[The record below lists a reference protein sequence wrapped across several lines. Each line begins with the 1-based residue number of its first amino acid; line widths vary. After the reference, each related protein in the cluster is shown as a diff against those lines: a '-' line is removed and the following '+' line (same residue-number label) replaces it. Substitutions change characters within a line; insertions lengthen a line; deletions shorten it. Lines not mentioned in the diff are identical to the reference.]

1 MVPSGTHDESSKVS
15 LLTTTDQHPW
25 GRVDETGTVYVREA
39 SGERAVGQYPDA
51 TPEEALAYFERKYVE
66 LNGQVT
72 LLEQRAKG
80 GAPAADVA
88 KSVANLATAVASA
101 NAVGNLA
108 ALAERLSVLDG
119 AVTELTAQQG
129 VETKAAAAAAVAE
142 RAAIVDEAERLA
154 AEDPAKT
161 QWKQTSAAL
170 DALFAK
176 WQAHQHDAPRIP
188 KGEANDLWK
197 RFRAARTTIEQNRKA
212 FFAELDSA
220 HKDVRTRK
228 QNLIEQAE
236 ALSSRGADGVS
247 TYRNLLEEW
256 KKAGRS
262 GKKQD
267 DAMWAKFKAAGD
279 VLYSAKS
286 EVDALDNQEYDANL
300 VLKLELVSE
309 AEALLPVTDRTKA
322 RDTLTTIQRK
332 WDAIGKVPRD
342 QVKPL
347 EDRLRKVE
355 AVVRKLDEDHWK
367 RNNPE
372 TKART
377 DGLTSQLNEAIAKLE
392 AELESAKAG
401 QDAAAITEAT
411 EALEARKA
419 WLKAIG
425 Q

>member
-1 MVPSGTHDESSKVS
+1 M
-15 LLTTTDQHPW
+15 TTTDQQPW

-39 SGERAVGQYPDA
+39 EGERAVGQYPDA

-88 KSVANLATAVASA
+88 KSVTNLTVAVAGA

-108 ALAERLSVLDG
+108 ALAERLAALGG
-119 AVTELTAQQG
+119 AVSELTEQQNI
-129 VETKAAAAAAVAE
+129 ETKAASAAAVAE
-142 RAAIVDEAERLA
+142 RAEIVTEAERLA

-188 KGEANDLWK
+188 KGEANELWK

-220 HKDVRTRK
+220 HKDVRTKK
-228 QNLIEQAE
+228 QHLIEQAE
-236 ALSSRGADGVS
+236 ALAPQGADGVFA
-247 TYRNLLEEW
+247 YRNLLDEW

-267 DAMWAKFKAAGD
+267 DALWAKFKAAGD
-279 VLYSAKS
+279 VLYSVKS
-286 EVDALDNQEYDANL
+286 EVEAQDNEEFSANL
-300 VLKLELVSE
+300 VLKLELLTE
-309 AEALLPVTDRTKA
+309 AETLLSTTDRVAA
-322 RDTLTTIQRK
+322 RDTLTVIQRK
-332 WDAIGKVPRD
+332 WDAVGKVPRD
-342 QVKPL
+342 QVKPI

-355 AVVRKLDEDHWK
+355 SVVRKLDDDHWK

-377 DGLTSQLNEAIAKLE
+377 EGLAGQLNDAIVKLE
-392 AELESAKAG
+392 AELAAAHEG
-401 QDAAAITEAT
+401 QDARAIKGAT

>member
-1 MVPSGTHDESSKVS
+1 M
-15 LLTTTDQHPW
+15 TTTDQQPW

-39 SGERAVGQYPDA
+39 TGERAVGQYPDA

-80 GAPAADVA
+80 GAPAADIA
-88 KSVANLATAVASA
+88 KSVKHLTETVANA

-108 ALAERLSVLDG
+108 ALATRLGALGG
-119 AVTELTAQQG
+119 AVTELTEQQG
-129 VETKAAAAAAVAE
+129 AEAKAQATAAIAE
-142 RAAIVDEAERLA
+142 RAAIVVEAEALA

-170 DALFAK
+170 EALFAK

-220 HKDVRTRK
+220 HKDVRNRK
-228 QNLIEQAE
+228 QHLIEQAE
-236 ALSSRGADGVS
+236 ALAPKGADGIPA
-247 TYRNLLEEW
+247 YRTLLDEW
-256 KKAGRS
+256 KLAGRS

-267 DAMWAKFKAAGD
+267 DAMWAKFKTAGD
-279 VLYSAKS
+279 VLYSVKS
-286 EVDALDNQEYDANL
+286 EIDAQDDEEFAGNL
-300 VLKLELVSE
+300 TLKLELLTE
-309 AEALLPVTDRTKA
+309 AELLLSETDRAKA
-322 RDTLTTIQRK
+322 RTALSSIQRR
-332 WDAIGKVPRD
+332 WDAVGKVPRD
-342 QVKPL
+342 SVKSV
-347 EDRLRKVE
+347 EDRMRKVE
-355 AVVRKLDEDHWK
+355 AAVRKLDDDHWK

-372 TKART
+372 TKARAE
-377 DGLTSQLNEAIAKLE
+377 GLAGQLHDAIAKLE
-392 AELESAKAG
+392 SELATAQAG
-401 QDAAAITEAT
+401 GDAAAIKDAT
-411 EALEARKA
+411 EALETRKA

>member
-1 MVPSGTHDESSKVS
+1 M
-15 LLTTTDQHPW
+15 TTTDQQPW

-39 SGERAVGQYPDA
+39 DGERAVGQYPDA

-88 KSVANLATAVASA
+88 KSVANLTVAVANA

-108 ALAERLSVLDG
+108 ALAERLGALGG
-119 AVTELTAQQG
+119 AVSELTALQSI
-129 VETKAAAAAAVAE
+129 ETKAASAAAVAE
-142 RAAIVDEAERLA
+142 RAEIVIEAEHLA

-170 DALFAK
+170 DALFAR

-220 HKDVRTRK
+220 HKDVRTKK
-228 QNLIEQAE
+228 QHLIEQAE
-236 ALSSRGADGVS
+236 ALAPQGADGVS
-247 TYRNLLEEW
+247 AYRNLLDDW
-256 KKAGRS
+256 KQAGRS

-279 VLYSAKS
+279 VLYSVKS
-286 EVDALDNQEYDANL
+286 EVEAQDNEEFSANL
-300 VLKLELVSE
+300 MLKLELLTE
-309 AEALLPVTDRTKA
+309 AETLLTATDRNVA
-322 RDTLTTIQRK
+322 RDTLTVIQRK
-332 WDAIGKVPRD
+332 WDVIGKVPRD
-342 QVKPL
+342 QVKPI

-355 AVVRKLDEDHWK
+355 AVVRMLDDDHWK

-377 DGLTSQLNEAIAKLE
+377 EGFAGQLNDAIAKLE
-392 AELESAKAG
+392 DKLATAQKSQNAP
-401 QDAAAITEAT
+401 AIKDAT

-419 WLKAIG
+419 WLKAMG

>member
-1 MVPSGTHDESSKVS
+1 M
-15 LLTTTDQHPW
+15 TTTDQQPW

-39 SGERAVGQYPDA
+39 TGERAVGQYPDA

-80 GAPAADVA
+80 GAPAADIA
-88 KSVANLATAVASA
+88 KSVKHLTEAVANA

-108 ALAERLSVLDG
+108 ALATRLGALGG
-119 AVTELTAQQG
+119 AVTELTEQQG
-129 VETKAAAAAAVAE
+129 AEAKAAATAAVAE
-142 RAAIVDEAERLA
+142 RAAIVAEAEALA

-170 DALFAK
+170 EALFAK

-220 HKDVRTRK
+220 HKDVRNRK
-228 QNLIEQAE
+228 QHLIEQAE
-236 ALSSRGADGVS
+236 ALAPKGADGIPG
-247 TYRNLLEEW
+247 YRNLLDEW
-256 KKAGRS
+256 KLAGRS

-279 VLYSAKS
+279 VLYSVKS
-286 EVDALDNQEYDANL
+286 EIDAHDDEEFAGNL
-300 VLKLELVSE
+300 TLKVELLTE
-309 AEALLPVTDRTKA
+309 AELLLAETDRAKA
-322 RDTLTTIQRK
+322 RSALSSIQRR

-342 QVKPL
+342 SVKSI
-347 EDRLRKVE
+347 EDRMRKVE
-355 AVVRKLDEDHWK
+355 AAVRKLDDDHWK

-372 TKART
+372 TKARAE
-377 DGLTSQLNEAIAKLE
+377 GLAGQLHDAIVKLE
-392 AELESAKAG
+392 AELAAAQAG
-401 QDAAAITEAT
+401 GDAAAITEAT
-411 EALEARKA
+411 EALETRKA

>member
-1 MVPSGTHDESSKVS
+1 MT
-15 LLTTTDQHPW
+15 LLTTTDQQPW

-39 SGERAVGQYPDA
+39 EGERAVGQYPDA

-80 GAPAADVA
+80 GAPAADIA
-88 KSVANLATAVASA
+88 KSVGNLTVAVANA

-108 ALAERLSVLDG
+108 ALAERLGALGG
-119 AVTELTAQQG
+119 AVSELTEQQSI
-129 VETKAAAAAAVAE
+129 ETKAASAAAVAE
-142 RAAIVDEAERLA
+142 RAAIVTEAERLA

-220 HKDVRTRK
+220 HKDVRTKK
-228 QNLIEQAE
+228 QHLIEQAE
-236 ALSSRGADGVS
+236 ALAPQGADGVS
-247 TYRNLLEEW
+247 AYRALLDEW

-279 VLYSAKS
+279 VLYSVKS
-286 EVDALDNQEYDANL
+286 EVEAQDNEEFSANL
-300 VLKLELVSE
+300 VRKLELLTE
-309 AEALLPVTDRTKA
+309 AETLLTTTDRNAA

-332 WDAIGKVPRD
+332 WDLIGKVPRD
-342 QVKPL
+342 QVKTI

-355 AVVRKLDEDHWK
+355 AVVRKLDDDHWK

-377 DGLTSQLNEAIAKLE
+377 EGLAGQLNDAIAKLE
-392 AELESAKAG
+392 AELAAAQKG
-401 QDAAAITEAT
+401 QDARAIKDAT
-411 EALEARKA
+411 EALEARKT

>member
-1 MVPSGTHDESSKVS
+1 MT
-15 LLTTTDQHPW
+15 LLTTTDQQPW

-39 SGERAVGQYPDA
+39 EGERAVGQYPDA
-51 TPEEALAYFERKYVE
+51 SPEEALAYFERKYVE

-80 GAPAADVA
+80 GAPAADIA
-88 KSVANLATAVASA
+88 KSVGNLTVAVANA

-108 ALAERLSVLDG
+108 ALAERLGALGG
-119 AVTELTAQQG
+119 AVSELTEQQSI
-129 VETKAAAAAAVAE
+129 ETKAASAAAVAE
-142 RAAIVDEAERLA
+142 RAAIVTEAERLA

-220 HKDVRTRK
+220 HKDVRTKK
-228 QNLIEQAE
+228 QHLIEQAE
-236 ALSSRGADGVS
+236 ALAPQGADGVS
-247 TYRNLLEEW
+247 AYRALLDEW

-279 VLYSAKS
+279 VLYSVKS
-286 EVDALDNQEYDANL
+286 EVEAQDNEEFSANL
-300 VLKLELVSE
+300 VQKLELLTE
-309 AEALLPVTDRTKA
+309 AETLLTTTDRNAA

-332 WDAIGKVPRD
+332 WDLIGKVPRD
-342 QVKPL
+342 QVKTI

-355 AVVRKLDEDHWK
+355 AVVRKLDDDHWK

-377 DGLTSQLNEAIAKLE
+377 EGLAGQLNDAIAKLE
-392 AELESAKAG
+392 AELAAAQKG
-401 QDAAAITEAT
+401 QDARAIKDAT
-411 EALEARKA
+411 EALEARKT

>member
-1 MVPSGTHDESSKVS
+1 
-15 LLTTTDQHPW
+15 LTTTDQQPW
-25 GRVDETGTVYVREA
+25 GRVDESGTVFVREA
-39 SGERAVGQYPDA
+39 TGERAVGQYPDA

-80 GAPAADVA
+80 GAPAADIA
-88 KSVANLATAVASA
+88 KSVKHLTATVATA

-108 ALAERLSVLDG
+108 ALATRLGALGG
-119 AVTELTAQQG
+119 AVTELTEQQG
-129 VETKAAAAAAVAE
+129 AEAKAAAVAATAE
-142 RAAIVDEAERLA
+142 RTAIVTEAEALA

-170 DALFAK
+170 EALFAK

-220 HKDVRTRK
+220 HKDVRNRK
-228 QNLIEQAE
+228 QQLIEQAE
-236 ALSSRGADGVS
+236 ALAPKGADGIPV
-247 TYRNLLEEW
+247 YRTLLDDW
-256 KKAGRS
+256 KLAGRS

-279 VLYSAKS
+279 VLYSVKS
-286 EVDALDNQEYDANL
+286 EIDAQDNEEFAENL
-300 VLKLELVSE
+300 SQKLELLTE
-309 AEALLPVTDRTKA
+309 AELLLTETNRTKA
-322 RDTLTTIQRK
+322 RAILSSVQRR
-332 WDAIGKVPRD
+332 WDALGKVPRD
-342 QVKPL
+342 SVKVV
-347 EDRLRKVE
+347 EDRMRKVE
-355 AVVRKLDEDHWK
+355 AAVRKLDDDHWK

-377 DGLTSQLNEAIAKLE
+377 EGLAGQLHDAIAKLE
-392 AELESAKAG
+392 AELEEAKSG
-401 QDAAAITEAT
+401 KDTAAIAAAT
-411 EALEARKA
+411 EALETRKA

>member
-1 MVPSGTHDESSKVS
+1 VT
-15 LLTTTDQHPW
+15 LLTTTDQQPW

-39 SGERAVGQYPDA
+39 DGERAVGQYPDA

-80 GAPAADVA
+80 GAPATDIA
-88 KSVANLATAVASA
+88 KSVANLTVAVANA
-101 NAVGNLA
+101 NAVGNLP
-108 ALAERLSVLDG
+108 ALAERLSALGG
-119 AVTELTAQQG
+119 AVSELTEQQNI
-129 VETKAAAAAAVAE
+129 ETKAASAAAVVE
-142 RAAIVDEAERLA
+142 RAEIVTEAERLA

-220 HKDVRTRK
+220 HKDVRTKK
-228 QNLIEQAE
+228 QQLIEQAE
-236 ALSSRGADGVS
+236 ALAPQGADGVS
-247 TYRNLLEEW
+247 AYRNLLDEW

-267 DAMWAKFKAAGD
+267 DALWAKFKAAGD
-279 VLYSAKS
+279 VLYSVKS
-286 EVDALDNQEYDANL
+286 EVEAQDNEEFSANL
-300 VLKLELVSE
+300 VLKLELLTE
-309 AEALLPVTDRTKA
+309 AETLLTTTDRNAA
-322 RDTLTTIQRK
+322 RETLTTIQRK
-332 WDAIGKVPRD
+332 WDDIGKVPRD
-342 QVKPL
+342 QVKPI

-355 AVVRKLDEDHWK
+355 AVVRKLDDDHWK

-377 DGLTSQLNEAIAKLE
+377 EGLAGQLNDAIIKLE
-392 AELESAKAG
+392 AELATAQKG
-401 QDAAAITEAT
+401 QDARAIKDAT
-411 EALEARKA
+411 EALEARKS

>member
-1 MVPSGTHDESSKVS
+1 M
-15 LLTTTDQHPW
+15 
-25 GRVDETGTVYVREA
+25 REA
-39 SGERAVGQYPDA
+39 DGERAVGQYPDA

-88 KSVANLATAVASA
+88 KSVANLTVAVANA

-108 ALAERLSVLDG
+108 ALAERLGALGG
-119 AVTELTAQQG
+119 AVSELTALQSI
-129 VETKAAAAAAVAE
+129 ETKAASAAAVAE
-142 RAAIVDEAERLA
+142 RAEIVIEAEHLA

-170 DALFAK
+170 DALFAR

-220 HKDVRTRK
+220 HKDVRTKK
-228 QNLIEQAE
+228 QHLIEQAE
-236 ALSSRGADGVS
+236 ALAPQGADGVS
-247 TYRNLLEEW
+247 AYRNLLDDW
-256 KKAGRS
+256 KQAGRS

-279 VLYSAKS
+279 VLYSVKS
-286 EVDALDNQEYDANL
+286 EVEAQDNEEFSANL
-300 VLKLELVSE
+300 MLKLELLTE
-309 AEALLPVTDRTKA
+309 AETLLTATDRNVA
-322 RDTLTTIQRK
+322 RDTLTVIQRK
-332 WDAIGKVPRD
+332 WDVIGKVPRD
-342 QVKPL
+342 QVKPI

-355 AVVRKLDEDHWK
+355 AVVRMLDDDHWK

-377 DGLTSQLNEAIAKLE
+377 EGFAGQLNDAIAKLE
-392 AELESAKAG
+392 DKLATAQKSQNAP
-401 QDAAAITEAT
+401 AIKDAT

-419 WLKAIG
+419 WLKAMG

>member
-1 MVPSGTHDESSKVS
+1 MS
-15 LLTTTDQHPW
+15 LLTTTDQQPW
-25 GRVDETGTVYVREA
+25 GRVDETGTVYVRVD

-51 TPEEALAYFERKYVE
+51 TPEEALAYFERKYME

-80 GAPAADVA
+80 GAPAADIA
-88 KSVANLATAVASA
+88 KSVTNLTAAVANA

-108 ALAERLSVLDG
+108 ALAERLAALGG
-119 AVTELTAQQG
+119 AVTELTEQQS
-129 VETKAAAAAAVAE
+129 VETKAAAATAVAE
-142 RAAIVDEAERLA
+142 RAAIVEEAERLA

-236 ALSSRGADGVS
+236 ALASQGADGVS
-247 TYRNLLEEW
+247 KYRNLLEEW
-256 KKAGRS
+256 KLAGRS

-286 EVDALDNQEYDANL
+286 EVEAIDNEEYDANL
-300 VLKLELVSE
+300 VLKLELVNE
-309 AEALLPVTDRTKA
+309 AEALLTEADRTVA
-322 RDTLTTIQRK
+322 RDALSSIQRK

-342 QVKPL
+342 QVKPI

-377 DGLTSQLNEAIAKLE
+377 EGLAGQLYDAIAKLE
-392 AELESAKAG
+392 AELVAAKESK
-401 QDAAAITEAT
+401 DAAAIIAAT
-411 EALEARKA
+411 EALEARQA
-419 WLKAIG
+419 WLKAIDR
-425 Q
+425 

>member
-1 MVPSGTHDESSKVS
+1 M
-15 LLTTTDQHPW
+15 TTTDQQPW

-39 SGERAVGQYPDA
+39 DGERAVGQYPDA

-80 GAPAADVA
+80 GAPAADIA
-88 KSVANLATAVASA
+88 KSVANLKVAVANA

-108 ALAERLSVLDG
+108 ALAERLGALGG
-119 AVTELTAQQG
+119 AVSELTEQQSL
-129 VETKAAAAAAVAE
+129 ETKAASAAAVAE
-142 RAAIVDEAERLA
+142 RAEIVTEAERLA

-220 HKDVRTRK
+220 HKDVRTKK
-228 QNLIEQAE
+228 QHLIEQAE
-236 ALSSRGADGVS
+236 ALAPQGADGVS
-247 TYRNLLEEW
+247 SYRNLLDEW

-279 VLYSAKS
+279 VLYAVKS
-286 EVDALDNQEYDANL
+286 EVEAQDNEEFSANL
-300 VLKLELVSE
+300 VLKLELLTQ
-309 AEALLPVTDRTKA
+309 AETLLTTTDRNAA
-322 RDTLTTIQRK
+322 RDTLTLIQRK
-332 WDAIGKVPRD
+332 WDDIGKVPRD
-342 QVKPL
+342 QVKPI

-355 AVVRKLDEDHWK
+355 AVVRKLDDDHWK

-377 DGLTSQLNEAIAKLE
+377 EGLAGQLNDAIAKLE
-392 AELESAKAG
+392 AELATAQKG
-401 QDAAAITEAT
+401 QNARAIKDAT

>member
-1 MVPSGTHDESSKVS
+1 M
-15 LLTTTDQHPW
+15 TTTDQQPW

-39 SGERAVGQYPDA
+39 TGERAVGQYPDA
-51 TPEEALAYFERKYVE
+51 TAAEALAYFERKYVE

-80 GAPAADVA
+80 GAPAADIA
-88 KSVANLATAVASA
+88 KSVANLTIAVANG

-108 ALAERLSVLDG
+108 ALTERLGALGG
-119 AVTELTAQQG
+119 AVSELTEQQNI
-129 VETKAAAAAAVAE
+129 ETKAASAAAVAE
-142 RAAIVDEAERLA
+142 RAEIVTEAERLA

-220 HKDVRTRK
+220 HKDVRTKK
-228 QNLIEQAE
+228 QQLIEQAD
-236 ALSSRGADGVS
+236 ALAPQGADGVFA
-247 TYRNLLEEW
+247 YRNLLDQW

-279 VLYSAKS
+279 VLYSIKS
-286 EVDALDNQEYDANL
+286 EVEAQDNEEFSANL
-300 VLKLELVSE
+300 VQKLELLTE
-309 AEALLPVTDRTKA
+309 AETLLSTTDRVAA
-322 RDTLTTIQRK
+322 RDALTLIQRK
-332 WDAIGKVPRD
+332 WDVLGKVPRD
-342 QVKPL
+342 QVKPI

-355 AVVRKLDEDHWK
+355 AVVRKLDDDHWK

-377 DGLTSQLNEAIAKLE
+377 EGLAGQLNDAIIKLE
-392 AELESAKAG
+392 AEL
-401 QDAAAITEAT
+401 AAANKGQNIRAIRDAT

-425 Q
+425 

>member
-1 MVPSGTHDESSKVS
+1 M
-15 LLTTTDQHPW
+15 TTTDQQPW

-39 SGERAVGQYPDA
+39 AGERAVGQYPDA

-80 GAPAADVA
+80 GAPAADIA
-88 KSVANLATAVASA
+88 KSVANLTVAVANA

-108 ALAERLSVLDG
+108 ALAERLGALGG
-119 AVTELTAQQG
+119 AVSELTEQQSI
-129 VETKAAAAAAVAE
+129 ETKAASAAAVAE
-142 RAAIVDEAERLA
+142 RAEIVAEAERLA

-220 HKDVRTRK
+220 HKDVRTKK
-228 QNLIEQAE
+228 QHLIEQAE
-236 ALSSRGADGVS
+236 ALAPQGADGVS
-247 TYRNLLEEW
+247 AYRNLLDEW

-279 VLYSAKS
+279 VLYSVKS
-286 EVDALDNQEYDANL
+286 EVEAQDNEEFSANL
-300 VLKLELVSE
+300 VLKVELLTQ
-309 AEALLPVTDRTKA
+309 AETLLTTTDRNAA
-322 RDTLTTIQRK
+322 RDTLTAIQRK
-332 WDAIGKVPRD
+332 WDEIGKVPRD
-342 QVKPL
+342 QVKPI

-355 AVVRKLDEDHWK
+355 AVVRKLDDDHWK

-377 DGLTSQLNEAIAKLE
+377 EGLAGQLNDAIAKLE
-392 AELESAKAG
+392 AELATAQKG
-401 QDAAAITEAT
+401 QNARAIKDAT

-425 Q
+425 E